1 MRRIAVPALLL
12 LVLLAALAL
21 GASCARSAGV
31 AAKYHCPMHP
41 QVTSD
46 KPGDCPICGMK
57 LVPIEKSGQGDNA
70 PVLPSAKAA
79 PTAAPAPPPP
89 GAKKLMYRSTM
100 NPGEISDH
108 PGKDSMGME
117 MVPFVVETPAASSP
131 PGLAAVTITP
141 RTQQQMGVTF
151 GAVQVRRL
159 TKVVR
164 TSALI
169 VPDEKHLYR
178 VTTKVGGW
186 VDKLFV
192 DVTGQQ
198 VRRGQPLLSLY
209 SPELLATQQEYL
221 AAMAASKS
229 LQSSPVPGVADGGAN
244 LLSAARRRLE
254 LWDISE
260 AQVRRLQETGKVTR
274 DMTLFSPAAG
284 YVAEK
289 SVLAGQQIMPGQPLM
304 TIADLTNVW
313 AEADLYESDLPYVR
327 VGMPVTLT
335 LSYWP
340 GEVFHGTISFLDPFL
355 DPKSRTLK
363 ARLDIPNPK
372 LLLKPQMYGEA
383 RLSFDLGERLA
394 VPGSA
399 VMRTGEATYA
409 FIQGTDGGLL
419 PREVKLGV
427 RANGFYE
434 VLSGLKAGETVVT
447 SANFLVDSESSM
459 KSAFENLASP

>member
-1 MRRIAVPALLL
+1 MRRSALPALLL
-12 LVLLAALAL
+12 ILLATLAL
-21 GASCARSAGV
+21 SLGCARSEGV

-57 LVPIEKSGQGDNA
+57 LVPIGKPGREEKA
-70 PVLPSAKAA
+70 PDPPAENAA
-79 PTAAPAPPPP
+79 PPVAPAPPPP
-89 GAKKLMYRSTM
+89 GTKKIMYRSTM

-117 MVPFVVETPAASSP
+117 MVPFVVESPAAGSP

-141 RTQQQMGVTF
+141 RSQQQMGVTY
-151 GAVQVRRL
+151 GTVQMRRL
-159 TKVVR
+159 AKVVR
-164 TSALI
+164 TAALI

-229 LQSSPVPGVADGGAN
+229 LQSSTVPGVAGGGAD

-254 LWDISE
+254 LWDISA
-260 AQVRRLQETGKVTR
+260 AQVRRLEETGQATR

-304 TIADLTNVW
+304 TIADLSTVW
-313 AEADLYESDLPYVR
+313 AEADLYESDLPYVK

-335 LSYWP
+335 LSYLP
-340 GEVFHGTISFLDPFL
+340 GEVLHGTISFLDPFL
-355 DPKSRTLK
+355 DPMSRTLK

-372 LLLKPQMYGEA
+372 LMLKPQMYGVA

-394 VPGSA
+394 VPDSA

-409 FIQGTDGGLL
+409 FIQGSDGGLL

-427 RANGFYE
+427 RADGYYE
-434 VLSGLKAGETVVT
+434 VLSGLRAGETVVT